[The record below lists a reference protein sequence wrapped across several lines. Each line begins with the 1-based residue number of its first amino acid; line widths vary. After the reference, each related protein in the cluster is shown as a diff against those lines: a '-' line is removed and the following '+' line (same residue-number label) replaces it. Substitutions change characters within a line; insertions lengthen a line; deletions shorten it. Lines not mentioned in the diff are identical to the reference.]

1 MSENTDDWFAGV
13 FSRYSR
19 SLRRYLRRY
28 SVSEETAA
36 DVAQE
41 AFLRVYVASRTDTV
55 KQPRAFLYQIAR
67 NLILNHIRNQNRAGT
82 DTVPDIDDLGVYD
95 EFPSLEATCISR
107 EEYELLVGA
116 IETLPNQ
123 CRRVFILRKIYQYS
137 YREIV
142 DELGIALST
151 VEKHVA
157 QGVKLCHR
165 YLVEQRRSVESPNDV
180 EDQVVELRYR
190 ADG

>member
-123 CRRVFILRKIYQYS
+123 CRRVFILR
-137 YREIV
+137 
-142 DELGIALST
+142 
-151 VEKHVA
+151 
-157 QGVKLCHR
+157 
-165 YLVEQRRSVESPNDV
+165 
-180 EDQVVELRYR
+180 
-190 ADG
+190 

>member
-1 MSENTDDWFAGV
+1 MAKTKDDWFVGI

-41 AFLRVYVASRTDTV
+41 AFLRVYVAAQSDTV
-55 KQPRAFLYQIAR
+55 NHPRAYLYQVAR
-67 NLILNHIRNQNRAGT
+67 NLVLNHIRNQAKSNT
-82 DTVPDIDDLGVYD
+82 DSVADVDDLGPYD
-95 EFPSLEATCISR
+95 DFPSLESACISR
-107 EEYELLVGA
+107 QEYEILVGA
-116 IETLPNQ
+116 IGSLPEQ

-137 YREIV
+137 YKEIV
-142 DELGIALST
+142 AELGIALST

-157 QGVKLCHR
+157 HGVKACHR
-165 YLVEQRRSVESPNDV
+165 YIAQQSPVTDSTQVVRDNVLKWGRRS
-180 EDQVVELRYR
+180 
-190 ADG
+190 DG